1 MYIYCAK
8 DIINPLYIHFLCGN
22 KYVKKNV
29 EDKRNI
35 LKSYIDSL
43 NNNYALILEKLFRPS
58 EYMDMGFKDLEEVE
72 LMASNYAK
80 SIIILHETVSTA
92 AEIALF
98 GSKRDLKNK
107 ILVIYAPYSKI
118 ETDVVGSFIRFA
130 YFKDNKIQ
138 NSEFDYNTKLHTSKK
153 GNVSYYNTYF
163 PNNKIDDIFKGL
175 LDNFWKSSYTKMDI
189 SFNKYNVLCRKEN
202 YYKISKKNIF
212 IKLNYEFILS
222 IVLSILLNNDLI
234 KEIRLK
240 EDVVKNMC
248 SLIKEILIN
257 TISTHELINIDDY
270 SIDIKAS
277 FNQDINLPVRFCI
290 YVLIKA
296 GLINIRN
303 EQISI
308 TSKFKMQNDEYKLL
322 LQYIDE
328 PNFFKDFEGDING

>member
-22 KYVKKNV
+22 KYVKENV

-43 NNNYALILEKLFRPS
+43 NNNYALILEKLFMPS

-118 ETDVVGSFIRFA
+118 ETDVVGNFIKLA

-138 NSEFDYNTKLHTSKK
+138 NSKFDYNTKLHTSKK

-163 PNNKIDDIFKGL
+163 PNNKIDDIFKNL

-189 SFNKYNVLCRKEN
+189 SFNKYNALCRKEN

-257 TISTHELINIDDY
+257 TISIRELINIDDY

-290 YVLIKA
+290 FVLINA

-303 EQISI
+303 EKISI
-308 TSKFKMQNDEYKLL
+308 TSKFRNQNDEYKLL